1 MYGRALAAMYE
12 SCLQAKERRAH
23 LALRWPHDHRRSG
36 VDDVVAPAHR
46 LLKGPSMLQVGLRC
60 RPDQVL
66 ACFLGQPSTAGQ
78 EYGLLQLTV
87 GTLKTLRRAAA
98 PGNELR

>member
-1 MYGRALAAMYE
+1 
-12 SCLQAKERRAH
+12 
-23 LALRWPHDHRRSG
+23 
-36 VDDVVAPAHR
+36 
-46 LLKGPSMLQVGLRC
+46 MLQVGLRC